1 MKAMGITDGTTKD
14 IALIA
19 RAGKP
24 VCFRILRISQDETGA
39 PVAILS
45 RRAVQEEC
53 WEQYLSR
60 RRVGDILP
68 ATVTHLEKFGAF
80 VDIGCGIPSLLPIDT
95 ISVSRIS
102 HPRDRFV
109 IGQKIRAVVRQ
120 TEPHRIHLTH
130 RELLGTWE
138 ENAAAFSAGQ
148 TVAGII
154 RSVES
159 YGVFVELAPNL
170 AGLAEP
176 CEDAVAGQCASV
188 YIKAILPEK
197 MKVKLILIDTFAQTD
212 PPQPPRYFVPES
224 QTHLDYWRYT
234 PDSSPRIIE
243 TDFRFPN
250 SI

>member
-1 MKAMGITDGTTKD
+1 M
-14 IALIA
+14 LLW
-19 RAGKP
+19 R
-24 VCFRILRISQDETGA
+24 
-39 PVAILS
+39 S

-68 ATVTHLEKFGAF
+68 AVVTHLEKFGAF

-234 PDSSPRIIE
+234 PESSPRIIE

-250 SI
+250 NI

>member
-1 MKAMGITDGTTKD
+1 MGITDGTTKD

-24 VCFRILRISQDETGA
+24 VCFRILRISQDETVLL
-39 PVAILS
+39 VAILS

-102 HPRDRFV
+102 TPAT
-109 IGQKIRAVVRQ
+109 GLSSAKIRAVVRQ

-130 RELLGTWE
+130 RELLEHG
-138 ENAAAFSAGQ
+138 
-148 TVAGII
+148 
-154 RSVES
+154 R
-159 YGVFVELAPNL
+159 
-170 AGLAEP
+170 
-176 CEDAVAGQCASV
+176 
-188 YIKAILPEK
+188 KMLPLSLL
-197 MKVKLILIDTFAQTD
+197 VRL
-212 PPQPPRYFVPES
+212 
-224 QTHLDYWRYT
+224 
-234 PDSSPRIIE
+234 SPAHS
-243 TDFRFPN
+243 FG
-250 SI
+250 